1 MISLGSP
8 KKILRSPK
16 KIGGSQRKSGVS
28 NKFIWG
34 LIWESATKIWG
45 LNLKLGVSNDKFG
58 LSNET
63 VVMVGFY
70 KAEALLL
77 MLGFCKAEALL
88 LMLSFYKAETEHY
101 TPWCWF
107 QGREIS
113 LTVPCL
119 SYISCIYEVEGRLI
133 YSTTNKKVGNLK
145 LIKTNFA
152 ERAWSQR
159 RHRGR

>member
-77 MLGFCKAEALL
+77 MLGFCKAEALYP
-88 LMLSFYKAETEHY
+88 LMLVSRARNFPNCSLFIVYIMHLRSRKA
-101 TPWCWF
+101 F
-107 QGREIS
+107 D
-113 LTVPCL
+113 LF
-119 SYISCIYEVEGRLI
+119 
-133 YSTTNKKVGNLK
+133 NN
-145 LIKTNFA
+145 
-152 ERAWSQR
+152 
-159 RHRGR
+159 

>member
-77 MLGFCKAEALL
+77 MLGF
-88 LMLSFYKAETEHY
+88 YKAETEHY

-119 SYISCIYEVEGRLI
+119 SYKSCIYEVEGRLI